1 MTIDLWSAVSC
12 LNYKFE
18 FKFASPDILTGDIV
32 PPVGVDKENCSILCP
47 LTALH
52 PFLVL
57 LQIWCVGITITQPS
71 SIHPFTLA
79 GQRKE
84 TKKGDKERG
93 QFDPLTCKKL
103 RSLWL
108 ASIFRIQILPNQM
121 RGNPGSVVGPL
132 SSLAGGQSAVSGCW
146 SVRCEVGP
154 SLHLTPH
161 TIWLM
166 TGRFWK

>member
-18 FKFASPDILTGDIV
+18 FEFASLDILTGDIV

-57 LQIWCVGITITQPS
+57 LQIWCVGITITQHSPLHTS
-71 SIHPFTLA
+71 
-79 GQRKE
+79 G

-103 RSLWL
+103 RSLYL

-146 SVRCEVGP
+146 SVRWEVGR